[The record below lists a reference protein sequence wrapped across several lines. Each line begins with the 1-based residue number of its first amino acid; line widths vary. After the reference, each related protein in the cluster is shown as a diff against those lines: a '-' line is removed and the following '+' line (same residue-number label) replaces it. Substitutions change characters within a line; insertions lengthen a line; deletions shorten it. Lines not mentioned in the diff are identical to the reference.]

1 LVSFYDLIQDFKA
14 SISQDSVEQKS
25 IVSNYQK
32 LTSCLRQTISELEN
46 EKVKLPFYYDI
57 FLVVSGFS
65 GRSNICF
72 ADSSGQPV
80 S

>member
-1 LVSFYDLIQDFKA
+1 MQDFKT
-14 SISQDSVEQKS
+14 SISQDSVEQKL
-25 IVSNYQK
+25 IFSNYQK
-32 LTSCLRQTISELEN
+32 LNSCLRQTISDLEN

-65 GRSNICF
+65 GRSNIF
-72 ADSSGQPV
+72 VADSSGQPV

>member
-1 LVSFYDLIQDFKA
+1 MQDFKTT
-14 SISQDSVEQKS
+14 ISQDSVEQKL
-25 IVSNYQK
+25 IFSNYQK
-32 LTSCLRQTISELEN
+32 LNSCLRQTISNLET
-46 EKVKLPFYYDI
+46 EKVNLPFYYDI

-65 GRSNICF
+65 GRSNTLV